1 MSLGSAQNPWRKW
14 MERTTH
20 PVVAECSNALKICL
34 IDIDVLK
41 HFSTCTA

>member
-1 MSLGSAQNPWRKW
+1 

-20 PVVAECSNALKICL
+20 PVVAECSNAIKNCL